1 MIKFRVWDKENER
14 MLVPGE
20 DSDFITLE
28 IDENG
33 INVYDMQHP
42 SAEKGYDLAHLDC
55 DLLMSTGLKDKNG
68 VEIYEGDIINK
79 GYLSRIYDE
88 ISVVTFGTGIDS
100 DGYHAEKWLGWVTE
114 KGSSVLDVHKKCEVI
129 GNICQHPHLLERGSD
144 E

>member
-68 VEIYEGDIINK
+68 VEIYEGDVVALKYPYDKRIKTK
-79 GYLSRIYDE
+79 GSIVWDNHKACFGISMKETTEQYELYRVTAENYLS
-88 ISVVTFGTGIDS
+88 
-100 DGYHAEKWLGWVTE
+100 
-114 KGSSVLDVHKKCEVI
+114 VI
-129 GNICQHPHLLERGSD
+129 GNVFENKNLLNE